1 MFHQFSRTFT
11 RTLIATVIFSFTHG
25 VNAAD
30 RQTTSSMADIQRFES
45 QSAGYTAR
53 QKVNI
58 RRTLKLMSITR
69 QRLDSS
75 PNRSD
80 PAWIEADRRF
90 KALASRLNGLLSG
103 TSSSATGTTQ
113 TAPATAGKSAS
124 SASRPAASTAVPRTK
139 QLVSGQRVQL
149 KRLAR
154 TIDGLRKDMVR
165 SGPSPLQDGRN
176 VQRYNQRLKQF
187 ADEIGRYA
195 DYGKDP
201 DIGAVVAAYQ
211 ALVTDLKQEHA
222 RSRQQLG
229 QVGNA
234 QERLASVDTK
244 LREASPPG
252 RLLPPFTF
260 EQAKSWAAQVAATR
274 TAAQGLVNEV
284 QAIAPLA
291 YLPPDAKY
299 TSRKVQSL
307 VRFADDSARKAMDA
321 VRDTESHL
329 QAQIGYISS
338 ELEFFEKLD
347 PDNPGHRA
355 NMFLNEG
362 AEQDVYER
370 LDKQMKLATSYE
382 AFQRAIGKAPD
393 AQVTQRIARVKS
405 AREQYAA
412 KRTKALGES
421 RLPKPKSNDA
431 ARIQVARQILANPD
445 YKFGQHG
452 PIVLTTEKVVTREKE
467 VSRDTIKDIDL
478 SLSGTL
484 TLSGTRETWKY
495 KWDEFK
501 FATPLRHDDGNWYI
515 WWITAK
521 KFASG
526 WEKTPIGTW
535 VSGKATQGSLILE
548 KNF

>member
-1 MFHQFSRTFT
+1 MLPKFCQTRFLVATIVFSLTQ
-11 RTLIATVIFSFTHG
+11 G
-25 VNAAD
+25 VSAAD

-53 QKVNI
+53 QKANI

-80 PAWIEADRRF
+80 PAWVEADRRY

-103 TSSSATGTTQ
+103 ASGGTATTNQAGTSA
-113 TAPATAGKSAS
+113 ARPSAS
-124 SASRPAASTAVPRTK
+124 SAPRPAASASASGAATK
-139 QLVSGQRVQL
+139 RLVSGQRVQL

-154 TIDGLRKDMVR
+154 TIEGLRKDMVR

-176 VQRYNQRLKQF
+176 VKRYNQRLKQF

-195 DYGKDP
+195 EYGKDP
-201 DIGAVVAAYQ
+201 DIGAAVTAYQ
-211 ALVTDLKQEHA
+211 ALVADLKQEYA
-222 RSRQQLG
+222 RSRQQLS

-234 QERLASVDTK
+234 QERLASVDAK
-244 LREASPPG
+244 LREAKPPA
-252 RLLPPFTF
+252 RLLPPFTV
-260 EQAKSWAAQVAATR
+260 EQAKSWAGQVAATR
-274 TAAQGLVNEV
+274 AAAQGVAKEV

-307 VRFADDSARKAMDA
+307 VRFADDSARKANDA
-321 VRDTESHL
+321 VKDTESHL
-329 QAQIGYISS
+329 QAQLGYISS

-347 PDNPGHRA
+347 PDNPSHRA

-362 AEQDVYER
+362 SEQDVYER
-370 LDKQMKLATSYE
+370 LDKQMKLAKSYE

-393 AQVTQRIARVKS
+393 AHVTQRIARVKN

-421 RLPKPKSNDA
+421 RLPKPKSTDA
-431 ARIQVARQILANPD
+431 ARIKVAEQILANPD

-452 PIVLTTEKVVTREKE
+452 PIVLTTEKIVTREKE
-467 VSRDTIKDIDL
+467 VSRDTIKDVDL

-501 FATPLRHDDGNWYI
+501 FATPLRHDDGNWYV